1 APVITNNQDLTYVAH
16 ILRDPHS
23 GIEGVVTASPGPN
36 NTGVQI
42 KLHFSGL
49 RETSKY
55 LYHIHYQPMPE
66 SGDCKG
72 TAGLL
77 NPYNAQEDPCN
88 AAEPQTCGVGDLSGK
103 HGFLIADDYG
113 TVAAVY
119 EDKYL
124 SNQPDSVAFFGNR
137 SVTIH
142 ADDGGRYNCGNFE
155 L

>member
-49 RETSKY
+49 RETSRY

-124 SNQPDSVAFFGNR
+124 SNQPDSVAYFGNR